1 MANRAPIITNE
12 RPAWHY
18 EEPVTGRIMTYTMG
32 YITSDHIPCMAL
44 FAGEDNTPILIPVGI
59 LVHGIE
65 IGAERE
71 AQARK
76 RLSSRRKRVRKV
88 APLRKP

>member
-1 MANRAPIITNE
+1 
-12 RPAWHY
+12 
-18 EEPVTGRIMTYTMG
+18 
-32 YITSDHIPCMAL
+32 MAL
-44 FAGEDNTPILIPVGI
+44 FAGEDNTPILIPAGI